1 MSLLADRYELREE
14 LGRGGM
20 ARVVAGHDTLL
31 DRPVAVKLLL
41 ADHDPVARARF
52 LQEGRTAA
60 RVRHPAAVAV
70 YDTGEEDG
78 RPYLVME
85 YIEGETLSDRLR
97 THGQLGIDEVVR
109 ITTGVLDGLHAAH
122 QAGMVHRDIKPAN
135 VFLPNAGGVKL
146 GDFGIAKALDDTAEG
161 LTATGAVMGTPTYLA
176 PELVEGRQASPAS
189 DLYGVGCL
197 LYTQLAGRPPFHEG
211 GPVAVAYAHRHQP
224 VPPITAKRPDTPPE
238 LQEVLAR
245 SLAKEPEG
253 RYLDAAT
260 MRSALLGEPIDEE
273 ATRPYVPPPAA
284 TAGVAGAAASGGG
297 ETDAGSTDAPTPTA
311 AVQEEATTRAAGS
324 ATTPGAVS
332 EPASRRGG
340 GGRVPWTLLAI
351 LVLAAGAWWFAGQP
365 GLDALRTEEPV
376 EELES
381 DEPEPEA
388 EPETEPEPETD
399 EDTGEDQQE
408 QDGPAQ
414 PNEGEGPP
422 DDPPGEGQG
431 PDDGPGEPDPG
442 NDPGQDA
449 NDDDNL
455 VDDLLGGLD
464 GDPEHTDT

>member
-1 MSLLADRYELREE
+1 MS
-14 LGRGGM
+14 
-20 ARVVAGHDTLL
+20 
-31 DRPVAVKLLL
+31 LL

-97 THGQLGIDEVVR
+97 AHGQLDIDEVVR
-109 ITTGVLDGLHAAH
+109 ITAGVLDGLHAAH

-135 VFLPNAGGVKL
+135 VFLPHAGGVKL
-146 GDFGIAKALDDTAEG
+146 GDFGIAKALDDTSEG

-176 PELVEGRQASPAS
+176 PELVEGREASPAS

-224 VPPITAKRPDTPPE
+224 VPPITAKRPDTPPQ

-245 SLAKEPEG
+245 SLAKQPED

-260 MRSALLGEPIDEE
+260 MRAALLGEPIDEE
-273 ATRPYVPPPAA
+273 ATRPYAPPPAA
-284 TAGVAGAAASGGG
+284 AADTATG
-297 ETDAGSTDAPTPTA
+297 DQSTRTA
-311 AVQEEATTRAAGS
+311 ALQDDATTRAVGS
-324 ATTPGAVS
+324 SAAPQAARQPSPRPT
-332 EPASRRGG
+332 G

-351 LVLAAGAWWFAGQP
+351 LALAIGVWWLAGQP
-365 GLDALRTEEPV
+365 GLEALRTEDPVQEQEP
-376 EELES
+376 EEP
-381 DEPEPEA
+381 DEPEA
-388 EPETEPEPETD
+388 EPEPDDPPTEDDAPEEPDEPAEPD
-399 EDTGEDQQE
+399 EDQ
-408 QDGPAQ
+408 
-414 PNEGEGPP
+414 GPP
-422 DDPPGEGQG
+422 DDPAGEGEG
-431 PDDGPGEPDPG
+431 PDNGPGDPDPG
-442 NDPGQDA
+442 NEDEGA
-449 NDDDNL
+449 NDDDGDL
-455 VDDLLGGLD
+455 VDDLLDGLD
-464 GDPEHTDT
+464 DGSRQTDA

>member
-1 MSLLADRYELREE
+1 MSLLADRYELRDE

-41 ADHDPVARARF
+41 ADHDPTARARF

-85 YIEGETLSDRLR
+85 YIEGVTLSDRLR
-97 THGQLGIDEVVR
+97 RDGQLSIAEATR
-109 ITTGVLDGLHAAH
+109 ITAGVLEGLHAAH

-135 VFLPNAGGVKL
+135 VFLPDAGGVKL
-146 GDFGIAKALDDTAEG
+146 GDFGIAKALDDTSEG

-176 PELVEGRQASPAS
+176 PELVEGREASPAS

-224 VPPITAKRPDTPPE
+224 VPPITGKRPDTPPE

-245 SLAKEPEG
+245 SLSKEPEG
-253 RYLDAAT
+253 RYLDAVT
-260 MRSALLGEPIDEE
+260 MRAALLGEPIDED

-284 TAGVAGAAASGGG
+284 AAGPAAAGAAGSG
-297 ETDAGSTDAPTPTA
+297 ATDAPTRTA
-311 AVQEEATTRAAGS
+311 ALPQDDATTRAVGS
-324 ATTPGAVS
+324 ATTPGAPR
-332 EPASRRGG
+332 EPKERRSG
-340 GGRVPWTLLAI
+340 GGRLPWTLLA
-351 LVLAAGAWWFAGQP
+351 LLAVAVGAWWLAGQP

-376 EELES
+376 EEPDP
-381 DEPEPEA
+381 DEVETDDPPAEDTGDDDAPA
-388 EPETEPEPETD
+388 EPEETEEPEDPGEPEDPPD
-399 EDTGEDQQE
+399 ED
-408 QDGPAQ
+408 
-414 PNEGEGPP
+414 EGPP
-422 DDPPGEGQG
+422 DDPPGQDNGQ
-431 PDDGPGEPDPG
+431 PDDP
-442 NDPGQDA
+442 PGQEDGPEEGA
-449 NDDDNL
+449 NDDDGGL
-455 VDDLLGGLD
+455 VDDLLDGLD
-464 GDPEHTDT
+464 DGLTSADA